1 MCDPDI
7 TQIQCIGQHGGS
19 FNESKSSSWS
29 QADSQDAAGAA
40 REHPYVD
47 ATNAIWSDDV
57 LQLSP
62 GISVKPFPFAISRT
76 KTWNVNSLGLGR
88 NSTLLNALHSAGII
102 ASRSWSLFWGLNG
115 ADAWSQMD
123 GTLVLGGYDSSKV
136 MGDNFTDHLTIDQ
149 GCITSLL
156 VTVTDIVMN
165 LPDGS
170 HVSIIGPSSGA
181 AMRACIVPDF
191 PLITI
196 PLNVWSGFYNHSG
209 GTYLGR
215 TLGIGG
221 YGMLYAAKDV
231 YVDFHPYAMPF
242 C

>member
-7 TQIQCIGQHGGS
+7 TQIQCTGQHGGL

-29 QADSQDAAGAA
+29 QADSQDAAGAS

-47 ATNAIWSDDV
+47 ATNAIWSDDI

-76 KTWNVNSLGLGR
+76 KAWNMNSLGLGR
-88 NSTLLNALHSAGII
+88 NSTLLNALYSAGAI
-102 ASRSWSLFWGLNG
+102 ASRSWSLFWGLHG

-136 MGDNFTDHLTIDQ
+136 TGDNFTDHLTIDK
-149 GCITSLL
+149 GCITSFL

-170 HVSIIGPSSGA
+170 HVSIIGPSSGSA
-181 AMRACIVPDF
+181 LKACIIPDF

-196 PLNVWSGFYNHSG
+196 PQNVWSGFSNHSG

-221 YGMLYAAKDV
+221 YGMLYAAENV
-231 YVDFHPYAMPF
+231 YVNCHLYKAVHY
-242 C
+242 